1 MNIRKLLL
9 VFGFIFFAATM
20 QFPANGAV
28 ENCAD
33 NDINCV
39 IQRIEEYQ
47 QKITELQGQQRTLNG
62 TIRYLDSK
70 IKLAEGQIKKTE
82 LEIAL
87 LEEEIAALK
96 TRIDGLEVSLQ
107 RLTQVLIDRV
117 QESYKR
123 RFEDPIL
130 LLLTSGGFSDF
141 FIKIKY
147 IQLSQQYTQNM
158 ITDAESQ
165 KVSYDREKTL
175 KEQKQI
181 EVELKRKQLQS
192 QQEQLKSQKE
202 GRRRLLVETK
212 NSESVYQEKL
222 AQAREE
228 YEAIQNIIAGKGEE
242 TEVGNVKESD
252 RVATLIQGSSCNS
265 SGAHVHFIVSKNGVA
280 MNPFLYLRGGVEYE
294 NCSGSSCGSSDGD
307 SFNPSGTWRWPIEQK
322 IKFSQGFGYTWA
334 VQNTYVRNIYT
345 SHNGIDINS
354 TSSSNAY
361 AVKDGKLFRGSY
373 RGKNGCSL
381 RYVRLE
387 QADGISTFYLHIN
400 YL

>member
-1 MNIRKLLL
+1 MNIRRILLIFIL
-9 VFGFIFFAATM
+9 VLFAATTR
-20 QFPANGAV
+20 FPAKGAV

-39 IQRIEEYQ
+39 IQRIDEYQ
-47 QKITELQGQQRTLNG
+47 QKIAELQGQQRTLNG

-107 RLTQVLIDRV
+107 RLTQILIDRV
-117 QESYKR
+117 QETYKR

-175 KEQKQI
+175 KEQKQV

-192 QQEQLKSQKE
+192 QRVQLTSQQE
-202 GRRRLLVETK
+202 GRRRLLAETK

-242 TEVGNVKESD
+242 TEVGNVKESN
-252 RVATLIQGSSCNS
+252 RIATVIQGSSCNS
-265 SGAHVHFIVSKNGVA
+265 SGTHVHFIVSKNGLA
-280 MNPFLYLRGGVEYE
+280 INPFSYLRSGIEYE
-294 NCSGSSCGSSDGD
+294 NCSGSKCGSSDGD
-307 SFNPSGTWRWPIEQK
+307 SFNPSGDWRWPIDPK
-322 IKFSQGFGYTWA
+322 IIFNQGFGLTWC
-334 VQNTYVRNIYT
+334 VKYSICGRIYPN
-345 SHNGIDINS
+345 HNGIDIKS
-354 TSSSNAY
+354 TGSSNVF